1 MNPNAEL
8 PVADETRSEDA
19 TPSADFI
26 QALSAFLETD
36 PSDLLLEMG
45 YYRRDGDDGAAPSEQ

>member
-1 MNPNAEL
+1 M
-8 PVADETRSEDA
+8 RSEDA

-45 YYRRDGDDGAAPSEQ
+45 YYRRDGEDVATAPEQ

>member
-8 PVADETRSEDA
+8 PVADETRPQDA

-45 YYRRDGDDGAAPSEQ
+45 YYRRDGDDSAAASEQ